1 MNNSLQGVGNLFPT
15 PCMEHCYKT
24 AQQSIIKKAQ
34 NGLKMG
40 SGASGVDLGPKM
52 RNLEDFTES
61 GVDFSADGKN
71 VKKWISGD
79 LGRSRIG
86 QKGRAW
92 SLATFCLQ
100 SVPNKTF

>member
-1 MNNSLQGVGNLFPT
+1 MSKKNGNLKELVLRIDLT
-15 PCMEHCYKT
+15 
-24 AQQSIIKKAQ
+24 QQSMITKAQ
-34 NGLKMG
+34 NGLKSG
-40 SGASGVDLGPKM
+40 SGASRVDLGPKM

-61 GVDFSADGKN
+61 GVEFSADVKK